1 MYSDGY
7 STITTNLSGFGCYME
22 DLIEN
27 SQDYGIYI
35 VDRRMKSVDES
46 INQLTDQM
54 FEFTQKTR
62 RQRINQRNRV
72 ERLSDLLDW
81 KRMGLE
87 YVKARMLSL
96 RRAYPEEYNQAG
108 NPFENDE
115 KIKLTRPLSV
125 PGSPRD
131 NKYGAMTPGDLG
143 TLQEN
148 NNADYLNW
156 TLKGDDDDED
166 VTLRGA
172 SVAPSDHED

>member
-1 MYSDGY
+1 M
-7 STITTNLSGFGCYME
+7 
-22 DLIEN
+22 
-27 SQDYGIYI
+27 
-35 VDRRMKSVDES
+35 
-46 INQLTDQM
+46 
-54 FEFTQKTR
+54 
-62 RQRINQRNRV
+62 
-72 ERLSDLLDW
+72 SDLLDW

-96 RRAYPEEYNQAG
+96 RRAYPEDFSQNI

-143 TLQEN
+143 TLQESN
-148 NNADYLNW
+148 DSDYLNW
-156 TLKGDDDDED
+156 SLRNDEDED

-172 SVAPSDHED
+172 SVAPSDYEE